1 MTKIVRLE
9 AENIKRLKAV
19 AIEPGDDPVVVIS
32 GRNAAGKSS
41 VLDAIALALAGGEAT
56 KLTTRP
62 IRDGETSAHVTLD
75 LGDFT
80 VTRTWEEGKPS
91 VLKVMSKDG
100 ARYGKPQNFLNE
112 KLGALSFDPLTFTTM
127 EPKKQLAT
135 LLALVD
141 LPFDPAEVAARRLGI
156 YEERTEVGRRVK
168 VLQGAL
174 DGVDRPSGAIPVETS
189 AAEAVDAYA
198 AAQGQHVEYQALWD
212 RTDAA
217 AKELAELEARAEAL
231 KATLVSFNRQMLKM
245 GDLPDLDALKA
256 SLDTVEERNE
266 GIRAQKVDA
275 ERWGLLDANVAHYK
289 KLTAALDQLDADKG
303 NALSEAKMPIDGLAF
318 DEEGVTYQGLPF
330 AQASA
335 AEQLRVS
342 LAMALAMNPDIRVV
356 RITDGS
362 LLDGANMELV
372 AKMAA
377 EAGAQVWLERV
388 SDEGEVG
395 VVIEDGAVKEA

>member
-41 VLDAIALALAGGEAT
+41 VLDAIALALAGGAAS
-56 KLTTRP
+56 KLTQRP

-80 VTRTWEEGKPS
+80 VTRTWEGDKTT
-91 VLKVMSKDG
+91 LKVMSKDG
-100 ARYGKPQNFLNE
+100 ARYGKPQNFLDE
-112 KLGALSFDPLTFTTM
+112 KLGALSFDPLAFTTM

-141 LPFDPAEVAARRLGI
+141 LPFDPAEVASRRLGI

-168 VLQGAL
+168 ALQGAL
-174 DGVDRPSGAIPVETS
+174 DGVERPSGAIPVETS

-198 AAQGQHVEYQALWD
+198 AASAQHGEYQALWD
-212 RTDAA
+212 RADAM
-217 AKELAELEARAEAL
+217 AKELAELEARVEARKAEL
-231 KATLVSFNRQMLKM
+231 HDLNHRMLQM
-245 GDLPDLDALKA
+245 GELPDLDALKA

-275 ERWGLLDANVAHYK
+275 ERWGLLDAEGAHYK
-289 KLTAALDQLDADKG
+289 KLTAALDQLDANKAK
-303 NALSEAKMPIDGLAF
+303 ALSEAKMPIEGLAF

-388 SDEGEVG
+388 SDEGEIG

>member
-1 MTKIVRLE
+1 M
-9 AENIKRLKAV
+9 
-19 AIEPGDDPVVVIS
+19 
-32 GRNAAGKSS
+32 
-41 VLDAIALALAGGEAT
+41 
-56 KLTTRP
+56 
-62 IRDGETSAHVTLD
+62 
-75 LGDFT
+75 
-80 VTRTWEEGKPS
+80 
-91 VLKVMSKDG
+91 
-100 ARYGKPQNFLNE
+100 
-112 KLGALSFDPLTFTTM
+112 
-127 EPKKQLAT
+127 
-135 LLALVD
+135 
-141 LPFDPAEVAARRLGI
+141 
-156 YEERTEVGRRVK
+156 
-168 VLQGAL
+168 
-174 DGVDRPSGAIPVETS
+174 ETS

-198 AAQGQHVEYQALWD
+198 AASAQHGEYQALWD
-212 RTDAA
+212 RADAM
-217 AKELAELEARAEAL
+217 AKELAELEARVEARKAEL
-231 KATLVSFNRQMLKM
+231 HDLNHRMLQM
-245 GDLPDLDALKA
+245 GELPDLDALKA

-275 ERWGLLDANVAHYK
+275 ERWGLLDAEGAHYK
-289 KLTAALDQLDADKG
+289 KLTAALDQLDANKAK
-303 NALSEAKMPIDGLAF
+303 ALSEAKMPIEGLAF

-388 SDEGEVG
+388 SDEGEIG